1 MLNKLTHKNDKDDYG
16 ILEATKPFAK
26 FHKPLSGFSVDFT
39 KARTKAQLVVL
50 VQRKIPRH
58 TRLNYFMDNLTTAI
72 YEAKDL
78 KDAMVVMS
86 RFVTVLA
93 QPSIL
98 GENND

>member
-1 MLNKLTHKNDKDDYG
+1 MLNKHKEDTLGYG
-16 ILEATKPFAK
+16 IRDSLKPFAK

-58 TRLNYFMDNLTTAI
+58 TKLNFFMRNLTIAI
-72 YEAKDL
+72 YEAENL

-98 GENND
+98 ME